1 MSWWPWGEKAGEAA
15 VSRSSM
21 RDAMN
26 RLRSIIL
33 RSGLQ
38 LDEGE
43 GSEMK
48 STGDPF
54 QDKVNWF
61 TKSAKSLSEQIAERN
76 KNQREQLGSAADLAA
91 DSHDINKRL
100 GEMRSE
106 LDQLKEI
113 LADDEKKKDKAIK
126 KAKDP
131 EGKDRALIESL
142 ERTYRERSTS
152 YQNCSNVLEQL
163 KDLNAA
169 RMMSEEEAKKQ
180 SGAGRGSGAPKGM
193 RSTLDR
199 LKQKRKDNRIDIGA
213 MSGDGGGE
221 GSSDLAKNNETA
233 AEYAALKEKQR
244 KQDEALAQLAN
255 VLGEI
260 QDGARKIGDELDKQN
275 KMLDKQADTVDRL
288 TGKLQTLNK
297 GLDTL
302 LKAQKGTNVT
312 IYVIVCL
319 LILAIVGIILVQTGA
334 V

>member
-1 MSWWPWGEKAGEAA
+1 MSWWPWGEKAGEAS

-33 RSGLQ
+33 RSGLE
-38 LDEGE
+38 LEEGE
-43 GSEMK
+43 AGDMK
-48 STGDPF
+48 SSGDPF

-76 KNQREQLGSAADLAA
+76 KNQREQMGSAADLAA

-100 GEMRSE
+100 GEMRTE

-131 EGKDRALIESL
+131 EGKDKSLIESL

-152 YQNCSNVLEQL
+152 YQNCINVLEQL

-169 RMMSEEEAKKQ
+169 RMLSDEEAKKQ
-180 SGAGRGSGAPKGM
+180 SGAGRSGAPKGM

-199 LKQKRKDNRIDIGA
+199 LKQKRKDNRIDVGA
-213 MSGDGGGE
+213 MSGDGGDAG
-221 GSSDLAKNNETA
+221 GSDLAKNNETA
-233 AEYAALKEKQR
+233 AEYAALKAKQA
-244 KQDEALAQLAN
+244 KQDEALLQLAN

-288 TGKLQTLNK
+288 TGTLVTLNK

-302 LKAQKGTNVT
+302 LKAQKGSNIT

-334 V
+334 I